1 MPVSQ
6 KPDGFAR
13 ALQQVL
19 VYEGGNS
26 DNKLDPGGRT
36 RQGVIQRVYDAWR
49 KGHGQP
55 VQDVFKMSDSER
67 DAIYR
72 SQYWNAIQG
81 DLLPPGVDFVVFDGA
96 VNSGPIQAI
105 KWLQRALGVTADGQ
119 LGMVTFGA
127 LTANTNHAALVDA
140 IVDRREA
147 YLHALST
154 FPIYG
159 KGWLNRTSKVRA
171 LGKNL
176 ARGFDKGT
184 PVSVAPIPPSPA
196 PVTTTASPKADIAD
210 ATKAPSKGVADA
222 ATGAGVGAAGLGGTI
237 QTLQEQLTP
246 FSMAG
251 GWISKL
257 VVVLIVVG
265 AVLTIG
271 GLAYRWWAQRQ
282 KAKVAD
288 VLDTPT
294 VSA

>member
-13 ALQQVL
+13 SLPPVL

-36 RQGVIQRVYDAWR
+36 REGVTQRVYDAWR
-49 KGHGQP
+49 KSHGQP
-55 VQDVFKMSDSER
+55 RQDVFLMPGSER

-72 SQYWNAIQG
+72 SQYWDAVKA
-81 DLLPPGVDFVVFDGA
+81 DELPPGVDFVVFDGA

-105 KWLQRALGVTADGQ
+105 KWLQRALGVDADGV
-119 LGMVTFGA
+119 LGTVTFGA
-127 LTANTNHAALVDA
+127 LAANTNHVALVDA

-147 YLHALST
+147 FLKQLKT
-154 FPIYG
+154 FKTFG
-159 KGWLNRTSKVRA
+159 KGWMARTAKVRA
-171 LGKNL
+171 LGRSWAAGHAAL
-176 ARGFDKGT
+176 APT
-184 PVSVAPIPPSPA
+184 ASPPPSVAPA
-196 PVTTTASPKADIAD
+196 APKADIAD

-237 QTLQEQLTP
+237 QTLQDQLTP

-257 VVVLIVVG
+257 VIILIVAG

-271 GLAYRWWAQRQ
+271 GLAYRWWAGRK
-282 KAKVAD
+282 KAAVAD